1 MRFMRIAV
9 GGGNV
14 YGLLI
19 QGGLFNK
26 QSIAEQCN
34 LIMMEKQI
42 EVSKMKKE
50 LNIDIF
56 VDEGQLEQIKN
67 YPWKWAKINWDD
79 LFVEKNE
86 INNTSGI
93 ILITDINEE
102 IKKYFNKNP
111 EKLYNLSSRK
121 FEELIASLLEDM
133 GLDIEITKATRD
145 GGRDIIA
152 QIKNALTSFLIFIE
166 CKKYS
171 PNNRIGVNIIRQV
184 AGTHML
190 RDSSRSIIITTS
202 SYTKDA
208 LEEVKLKKNKIE
220 LKDYQDIKEWLS
232 KY

>member
-1 MRFMRIAV
+1 MRIAV

>member
-1 MRFMRIAV
+1 M
-9 GGGNV
+9 